1 MLEDKSVSKTSLAE
15 IGEFGLIEQI
25 KEGFPIKLEST
36 IKGIGDDAAVLDYGK
51 EKVVI
56 STDMIV
62 EGVDFN
68 WNYMPLRHLGYKA
81 VVTAIS
87 DIIAMNATPKQI
99 LVSLALSNRFTLEA
113 VDEIYNGMKY
123 ACDKYEIDI
132 VGGDTTSSVSGLV
145 INMTAIGSA
154 QEEKIVYR
162 KGEVKENELLV
173 LSGDL
178 GAAFLGL
185 QVLEREAQVT
195 KVNPNNQP
203 DFEPYTYLIERQ
215 LKPEARLDIVKLLAE
230 MDLKPTAMIDISD
243 GLSSEI
249 IHLSKENNIG
259 FNLYEEK
266 IPLDPA
272 VIRTAEE
279 FQINPITCALSGGEE
294 FELLFTIK
302 QEDFEKIKANP
313 YLTVIGHATV
323 EGAENYLI
331 TKGSEQMIPL
341 TAQGWG
347 TDEEEKES

>member
-25 KEGFPIKLEST
+25 KEGFPIKLESS

-51 EKVVI
+51 EKIVI

-87 DIIAMNATPKQI
+87 DILAMNATPKQI

-154 QEEKIVYR
+154 KEDKITYR
-162 KGEVKENELLV
+162 KGDIKENDLLV

-203 DFEPYTYLIERQ
+203 DLESYTYLIERQ

-230 MDLKPTAMIDISD
+230 MELKPTAMIDISD

-302 QEDFEKIKANP
+302 QEDFEKIKGNP
-313 YLTVIGHATV
+313 YLTVIGHATA
-323 EGAENYLI
+323 EGAGNFLI

-347 TDEEEKES
+347 TEEEKED

>member
-1 MLEDKSVSKTSLAE
+1 MLEDKKVSKTSLAE
-15 IGEFGLIEQI
+15 IGEFGLIEKI
-25 KEGFPIKLEST
+25 KEGFPIRLETS
-36 IKGIGDDAAVLDYGK
+36 IKGIGDDAAVLDYGN
-51 EKVVI
+51 EKTVV
-56 STDMIV
+56 STDMLV
-62 EGVDFN
+62 EGVNFN
-68 WNYMPLRHLGYKA
+68 WSYMPLRHLGYKA

-87 DIIAMNATPKQI
+87 DILAMNAIPKQL

-132 VGGDTTSSVSGLV
+132 VGGDTTSSVNGLV
-145 INMTAIGSA
+145 INMTALGSA
-154 QEEKIVYR
+154 KAEKIAYR
-162 KGEVKENELLV
+162 KGDVKENDLLV

-185 QVLEREAQVT
+185 QILERETQVT

-203 DFEPYTYLIERQ
+203 DLEQYAYLVERQ

-230 MDLKPTAMIDISD
+230 MEIVPTAMIDVSD
-243 GLSSEI
+243 GLSSEV

-259 FNLYEEK
+259 FNVYEEK

-279 FQINPITCALSGGEE
+279 FQINPITCALSGGED

-302 QEDFEKIKANP
+302 QEDFDKIKGNP
-313 YLTVIGHATV
+313 YLTVIGHATAT
-323 EGAENYLI
+323 GAENYLI

-347 TDEEEKES
+347 TEDEKED

>member
-1 MLEDKSVSKTSLAE
+1 MLEDKNISKTSLAE

-25 KEGFPIKLEST
+25 KEGFPFKLEST

-51 EKVVI
+51 EKTVI
-56 STDMIV
+56 STDMLI
-62 EGVDFN
+62 EGVSFN
-68 WNYMPLRHLGYKA
+68 WSYMPLRHLGYKA

-87 DIIAMNATPKQI
+87 DILAMNAIPKQV
-99 LVSLALSNRFTLEA
+99 LVSMALSNRFTLEA

-123 ACDKYEIDI
+123 ACDKYELDI
-132 VGGDTTSSVSGLV
+132 VGGDTSSSVSGLI
-145 INMTAIGSA
+145 INMTAVGSA
-154 QEEKIVYR
+154 KEEKIVYR
-162 KGEVKENELLV
+162 KGVEENDLLV

-203 DFEPYTYLIERQ
+203 DLEQYSYLIERQ
-215 LKPEARLDIVKLLAE
+215 LKPEARLDIIRLLAE
-230 MDLKPTAMIDISD
+230 MDLKPTSMIDISD
-243 GLSSEI
+243 GLSSEV

-259 FNLYEEK
+259 FNVYEEK

-279 FQINPITCALSGGEE
+279 FQINPITCALSGGED

-302 QEDFEKIKANP
+302 QSDFEKIKGNP
-313 YLTVIGHATV
+313 YLTVIGHATAK
-323 EGAENYLI
+323 GAGNFLI

-347 TDEEEKES
+347 IEEETED

>member
-154 QEEKIVYR
+154 KEEKIVYR
-162 KGEVKENELLV
+162 KGEVKENDLLV

-313 YLTVIGHATV
+313 YLTVIGHATA

-347 TDEEEKES
+347 TEEEKED

>member
-1 MLEDKSVSKTSLAE
+1 MLEDKKISKTSLAE
-15 IGEFGLIEQI
+15 IGEFGLIAQI
-25 KEGFPIKLEST
+25 KEGFPFKLEST

-51 EKVVI
+51 EKTVI
-56 STDMIV
+56 STDMLV
-62 EGVDFN
+62 EGVSFN
-68 WNYMPLRHLGYKA
+68 WSYMPLRHLGYKA
-81 VVTAIS
+81 VVTAVS
-87 DIIAMNATPKQI
+87 DILAMNAIPKQV

-123 ACDKYEIDI
+123 ACDKYELDI
-132 VGGDTTSSVSGLV
+132 VGGDTTSSVNGLV
-145 INMTAIGSA
+145 INMTAVGSA
-154 QEEKIVYR
+154 KEEKIVYR
-162 KGEVKENELLV
+162 KGVEENDLLV

-203 DFEPYTYLIERQ
+203 DLEQYSYLIERQ
-215 LKPEARLDIVKLLAE
+215 LKPEARLDIVRLLAE
-230 MDLKPTAMIDISD
+230 MDLKPTSMIDVSD
-243 GLSSEI
+243 GLSSEV

-259 FNLYEEK
+259 FNIYEEK

-279 FQINPITCALSGGEE
+279 FQINPITCALSGGED

-302 QEDFEKIKANP
+302 QSDFEKIKGNP
-313 YLTVIGHATV
+313 YLTVIGHATAKDA
-323 EGAENYLI
+323 GNFLI

-347 TDEEEKES
+347 TEEEKED

>member
-1 MLEDKSVSKTSLAE
+1 MLEDKKVSKTSLAE

-25 KEGFPIKLEST
+25 KEGFPIRLETS
-36 IKGIGDDAAVLDYGK
+36 IKGIGDDAAVLDYGN
-51 EKVVI
+51 EKVVV
-56 STDMIV
+56 STDMLV
-62 EGVDFN
+62 EGVNFN
-68 WNYMPLRHLGYKA
+68 WSYMPLRHLGYKA

-87 DIIAMNATPKQI
+87 DILAMNAIPKQI

-132 VGGDTTSSVSGLV
+132 VGGDTTSSVNGLV
-145 INMTAIGSA
+145 INMMALGSA
-154 QEEKIVYR
+154 KSEKISYR
-162 KGEVKENELLV
+162 KGAVKENDLLV

-195 KVNPNNQP
+195 KVNPDNQP
-203 DFEPYTYLIERQ
+203 DLEQYAYLVERQ

-230 MDLKPTAMIDISD
+230 MEIVPTTMIDISD
-243 GLSSEI
+243 GLSSEV

-259 FNLYEEK
+259 FNVYEEK

-279 FQINPITCALSGGEE
+279 FKINPITCALSGGEE

-302 QEDFEKIKANP
+302 QEDFDKIKGNP
-313 YLTVIGHATV
+313 YLTVIGHATA

-347 TDEEEKES
+347 VENEESQD

>member
-1 MLEDKSVSKTSLAE
+1 MLEDKNISKTNLAE

-51 EKVVI
+51 EKTVI
-56 STDMIV
+56 STDMLV
-62 EGVDFN
+62 EGINFN
-68 WNYMPLRHLGYKA
+68 WSYMPLRHLGYKA

-87 DIIAMNATPKQI
+87 DILAMNAIPKQI
-99 LVSLALSNRFTLEA
+99 LVSIALSNRFTLEA

-132 VGGDTTSSVSGLV
+132 VGGDTSSAVSGLV
-145 INMTAIGSA
+145 ISMTAIGSA
-154 QEEKIVYR
+154 KEENIVYR
-162 KGEVKENELLV
+162 KGVEENDLLV

-178 GAAFLGL
+178 GGSFLGL
-185 QVLEREAQVT
+185 QILEREAQVT
-195 KVNPNNQP
+195 KVNPDNQP
-203 DFEPYTYLIERQ
+203 DLEPYTYLVERQ
-215 LKPEARLDIVKLLAE
+215 LKPEARLDIIRLLAE
-230 MDLKPTAMIDISD
+230 MNLKPTAMIDISD

-259 FNLYEEK
+259 FNVYEEK

-279 FQINPITCALSGGEE
+279 FQINPITCALSGGED

-302 QEDFEKIKANP
+302 QEDYDKIKGNP
-313 YLTVIGHATV
+313 YLTVIGHSTAKN
-323 EGAENYLI
+323 ADNYLI

-347 TDEEEKES
+347 NTETEEE

>member
-1 MLEDKSVSKTSLAE
+1 MLEDKKISKTSLAE

-25 KEGFPIKLEST
+25 KEGFPIRLETS
-36 IKGIGDDAAVLDYGK
+36 IKGIGDDAAVLDYGS
-51 EKVVI
+51 EKTVV
-56 STDMIV
+56 STDMLV
-62 EGVDFN
+62 EGVNFN
-68 WNYMPLRHLGYKA
+68 WSYMPLRHLGYKA

-87 DIIAMNATPKQI
+87 DILAMNAIPKQI

-132 VGGDTTSSVSGLV
+132 VGGDTNSSVNGLV
-145 INMTAIGSA
+145 INMTALGSA
-154 QEEKIVYR
+154 KEQKITYR
-162 KGEVKENELLV
+162 KGDVKENDLLV

-203 DFEPYTYLIERQ
+203 DLEQYTYLIERQ

-230 MDLKPTAMIDISD
+230 MDIVPTTMIDISD
-243 GLSSEI
+243 GLSSEV

-259 FNLYEEK
+259 FNIYEEK

-272 VIRTAEE
+272 AIRTAEE
-279 FQINPITCALSGGEE
+279 FQINPITCALSGGED

-302 QEDFEKIKANP
+302 QEDFDKIKGNP
-313 YLTVIGHATV
+313 YLTVIGHATAT
-323 EGAENYLI
+323 GAENYLI

-347 TDEEEKES
+347 TEEEKED

>member
-1 MLEDKSVSKTSLAE
+1 MLEDKNIQKTSLAE

-25 KEGFPIKLEST
+25 KEGFPIKLESSV
-36 IKGIGDDAAVLDYGK
+36 KGIGDDAAVLDYGN
-51 EKVVI
+51 EKIVV
-56 STDMIV
+56 STDMLV
-62 EGVDFN
+62 EGVSFK
-68 WNYMPLRHLGYKA
+68 WSYMPLRHLGYKA

-87 DIIAMNATPKQI
+87 DILAMNATPKQL

-123 ACDKYEIDI
+123 ACDRYEIDI
-132 VGGDTTSSVSGLV
+132 VGGDTTSSVSGLI

-154 QEEKIVYR
+154 KEEKLTYR
-162 KGEVKENELLV
+162 KGVEENDLLV

-178 GAAFLGL
+178 GGAFLGL
-185 QVLEREAQVT
+185 QVLEREAEVT

-203 DFEPYTYLIERQ
+203 DLEQYAYLVERQ

-230 MDLKPTAMIDISD
+230 MEIVPTAMIDISD
-243 GLSSEI
+243 GLSSEV

-259 FNLYEEK
+259 FNVYEEK
-266 IPLDPA
+266 IPLDPS

-279 FQINPITCALSGGEE
+279 FQINPITCALSGGED

-302 QEDFEKIKANP
+302 QADFDKIKGNP
-313 YLTVIGHATV
+313 YLTVIGHATAK
-323 EGAENYLI
+323 GAENYLI

-347 TDEEEKES
+347 TGEEEKED

>member
-1 MLEDKSVSKTSLAE
+1 MLEDKNISKTSLAE

-25 KEGFPIKLEST
+25 KEGFPFKLEST

-51 EKVVI
+51 EKTVI
-56 STDMIV
+56 STDMLV
-62 EGVDFN
+62 EGVSFN
-68 WNYMPLRHLGYKA
+68 WSYMPLRHLGYKA
-81 VVTAIS
+81 VVTAVS
-87 DIIAMNATPKQI
+87 DILAMNAIPKQV
-99 LVSLALSNRFTLEA
+99 LVSMALSNRFTLEA

-123 ACDKYEIDI
+123 ACDKYDLDI

-145 INMTAIGSA
+145 ISMTAVGSA
-154 QEEKIVYR
+154 KEEKIVYR
-162 KGEVKENELLV
+162 NGVEENDLLV

-203 DFEPYTYLIERQ
+203 DLEQYSYLIERQ
-215 LKPEARLDIVKLLAE
+215 LKPEARLDIIRLLAE
-230 MDLKPTAMIDISD
+230 MDLKPTSMIDISD
-243 GLSSEI
+243 GLSSEV

-259 FNLYEEK
+259 FNVYEEK

-279 FQINPITCALSGGEE
+279 FQINPITCALSGGEDY
-294 FELLFTIK
+294 ELLFTIK
-302 QEDFEKIKANP
+302 QADFEKIKGNP
-313 YLTVIGHATV
+313 YLTVIGHATAKDA
-323 EGAENYLI
+323 GNYLI

-347 TDEEEKES
+347 IEEEKED

>member
-1 MLEDKSVSKTSLAE
+1 MLEDKKVSKTSLSE

-25 KEGFPIKLEST
+25 KEGFPIRLETS
-36 IKGIGDDAAVLDYGK
+36 IKGIGDDAAVLDYGN
-51 EKVVI
+51 EKTVV
-56 STDMIV
+56 STDMLV
-62 EGVDFN
+62 EGVNFS
-68 WNYMPLRHLGYKA
+68 WSYMPLRHLGYKA

-87 DIIAMNATPKQI
+87 DILAMNAIPKQI

-132 VGGDTTSSVSGLV
+132 VGGDTTSSVNGLV
-145 INMTAIGSA
+145 INMTALGSA
-154 QEEKIVYR
+154 KAEKISYR
-162 KGEVKENELLV
+162 KGDVKENDLLV

-195 KVNPNNQP
+195 KVNPDNQP
-203 DFEPYTYLIERQ
+203 DLEQYSYLVERQ

-230 MDLKPTAMIDISD
+230 MEIIPTAMIDVSD
-243 GLSSEI
+243 GLSSEV

-259 FNLYEEK
+259 FNVYEEK

-279 FQINPITCALSGGEE
+279 FQINPITCALSGGED

-313 YLTVIGHATV
+313 YLTVIGHATAT
-323 EGAENYLI
+323 GAENYLI

-347 TDEEEKES
+347 TGEEESED

>member
-1 MLEDKSVSKTSLAE
+1 MLEDKNISKTSLAE

-25 KEGFPIKLEST
+25 KEGFPFKLETT

-51 EKVVI
+51 EKTVI
-56 STDMIV
+56 STDMLV
-62 EGVDFN
+62 EGVSFN
-68 WNYMPLRHLGYKA
+68 WSYMPLRHLGYKA

-87 DIIAMNATPKQI
+87 DILAMNAIPKQV

-123 ACDKYEIDI
+123 ACDKYELDI
-132 VGGDTTSSVSGLV
+132 VGGDTSSSVSGLV
-145 INMTAIGSA
+145 INMTAVGSA
-154 QEEKIVYR
+154 KEEKIVYR
-162 KGEVKENELLV
+162 KGVEENDLLV

-203 DFEPYTYLIERQ
+203 DLEQYSYLIERQ
-215 LKPEARLDIVKLLAE
+215 LKPEARLDIIRLLAE

-243 GLSSEI
+243 GLSSEV

-259 FNLYEEK
+259 FNVYEEK

-279 FQINPITCALSGGEE
+279 FQINPITCALSGGEDY
-294 FELLFTIK
+294 ELLFTIK
-302 QEDFEKIKANP
+302 QSDFEKIKGNP
-313 YLTVIGHATV
+313 YLTVIGHATAKDA
-323 EGAENYLI
+323 GNFLI

-347 TDEEEKES
+347 TAEEEKED

>member
-1 MLEDKSVSKTSLAE
+1 MLEDKNISKTSLAE

-25 KEGFPIKLEST
+25 KEGFPFKLETT

-51 EKVVI
+51 EKTVI
-56 STDMIV
+56 STDMLI
-62 EGVDFN
+62 EGVNFN
-68 WNYMPLRHLGYKA
+68 WSYMPLRHLGYKA

-87 DIIAMNATPKQI
+87 DILAMNAIPKQL
-99 LVSLALSNRFTLEA
+99 LVSIAISNRFTLEA

-123 ACDKYEIDI
+123 ACEKYNLDI
-132 VGGDTTSSVSGLV
+132 VGGDTSSSVSGLM
-145 INMTAIGSA
+145 INITAVGSA
-154 QEEKIVYR
+154 KEEKIVYR
-162 KGEVKENELLV
+162 KGVEENDLLV

-178 GAAFLGL
+178 GGAFLGL

-203 DFEPYTYLIERQ
+203 DLEQYTYLIERQ
-215 LKPEARLDIVKLLAE
+215 LKPEARLDIIHLLAE
-230 MDLKPTAMIDISD
+230 MNLKPTAMIDVSD

-259 FNLYEEK
+259 FNVYEEK

-279 FQINPITCALSGGEE
+279 FQINPITCALSGGEDY
-294 FELLFTIK
+294 ELLFTIK
-302 QEDFEKIKANP
+302 QEDYEKIKGNP
-313 YLTVIGHATV
+313 YLTVIGHATAKNA
-323 EGAENYLI
+323 GNYLI

-347 TDEEEKES
+347 TEEEQETT